1 MLKMKD
7 KIIELKNVYF
17 KYPQAQDYTLNDIS
31 LEMSKGEFIALLG
44 SNGSG
49 KSTFS
54 KLLNSIFLPE
64 KGQVIIDGLD
74 TSSPDNTVAIR
85 KKIGIVF
92 QNPDNQIIANLV
104 EDDVAFALENEGVER
119 DIICQRIDSAL
130 EQVGMSDYKKKD
142 ISKLSG
148 GQKQKVAIAG
158 ILASSVNC
166 IIFDESTSMLDPQAR
181 KEVIK
186 VMKQLNETGITIIL
200 ITHYMEEAA
209 HADRVIILNNGKIE
223 MDNTPEVVFGDIEKI
238 KKYGLEIPVVIDF
251 VNRLRENGIPIKQNV
266 LLEEDCIN
274 TLDKL
279 CTKYD

>member
-1 MLKMKD
+1 MKD

-31 LEMSKGEFIALLG
+31 LEISKGEFIALLG

-119 DIICQRIDSAL
+119 DIIRQRIDSAL
-130 EQVGMSDYKKKD
+130 EQVGMSNYKKKD

-279 CTKYD
+279 CAKYD